1 MKAAIKAEE
10 SEKKPVNA
18 VNNTPLGYSIS
29 PKSKREINRENYF
42 KHAEERKEQQRQRYA
57 KKKEQEQERV
67 NNYSRASDYQVLI
80 SLKEYTELNPAKHK
94 KLLAFI

>member
-1 MKAAIKAEE
+1 MKAAIKSQE
-10 SEKKPVNA
+10 SEKNPIN
-18 VNNTPLGYSIS
+18 NPINTPLGYSIS

-42 KHAEERKEQQRQRYA
+42 KHAEERKERQRQRYA

-67 NNYSRASDYQVLI
+67 SQYSRASDYQVLI

-94 KLLAFI
+94 KLLDFI